1 MVRPRPRC
9 LRRRRPA
16 SQARLLHSMD
26 FIWSPWRYDYL
37 ASTDKK
43 PPSSVFCIGHDRSR
57 RAGKLVVRRGIHN
70 FSILNLL
77 PYTSSHTTVAAY
89 VRLATNPEAKPE
101 PLSEPC
107 E

>member
-16 SQARLLHSMD
+16 SQARQLHSMD

-43 PPSSVFCIGHDRSR
+43 PPSCVFCIGDVRSR
-57 RAGKLVVRRGIHN
+57 YADKLIVLRGIQN
-70 FSILNLL
+70 FIIQIMFA
-77 PYTSSHTTVAAY
+77 YTSGHTMVDPSHYFEYIVVTVWESLLD
-89 VRLATNPEAKPE
+89 V
-101 PLSEPC
+101 
-107 E
+107 